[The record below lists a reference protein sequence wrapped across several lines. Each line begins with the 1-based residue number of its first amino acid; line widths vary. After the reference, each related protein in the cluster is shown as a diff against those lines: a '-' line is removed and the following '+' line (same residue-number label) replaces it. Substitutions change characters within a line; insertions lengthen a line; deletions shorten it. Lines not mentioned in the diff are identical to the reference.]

1 MKNRIYLSREEV
13 DALLA
18 AAQTSNCGTR
28 DYCLLL
34 LTFRHGMRISEV
46 LGLTFLDLDMKTHR
60 LHVRRLY
67 NGLSTIHPMGED
79 EVFALNRWIVER
91 AYWKGAL
98 DTDRVF
104 LSRRGNG
111 LSRQQAYRIVREAGE
126 KAGMTTEINPQMLRH
141 ACGFGLAEQGV
152 GTSLIQDFLGHRN
165 IRHTKKYTE
174 SDDSPFIGL
183 WQDVGGFC
191 DDKTK
196 GCNESV
202 DGEEPC
208 EKGNSWGQTD
218 T

>member
-1 MKNRIYLSREEV
+1 GSPYSTKISDL
-13 DALLA
+13 
-18 AAQTSNCGTR
+18 QT
-28 DYCLLL
+28 D
-34 LTFRHGMRISEV
+34 
-46 LGLTFLDLDMKTHR
+46 
-60 LHVRRLY
+60 
-67 NGLSTIHPMGED
+67 P
-79 EVFALNRWIVER
+79 
-91 AYWKGAL
+91 WKGAL

-126 KAGMTTEINPQMLRH
+126 KAGMTIEINPKMLRH
-141 ACGFGLAEQGV
+141 ACGFGLAERGA
-152 GTSLIQDFLGHRN
+152 GTCLIQDFLGHRN
-165 IRHTKKYTE
+165 ARHTKKYTE
-174 SDDSPFIGL
+174 SDDSPFIDL
-183 WQDVGGFC
+183 WQDTWGGS